1 MEFWMVILI
10 VAVGFIYIA
19 EKLTTIEKKN
29 DARLKRI
36 EDRLQLITKEMGI
49 IEREPEINK
58 ELRQLVEEG
67 KKITAVKRV
76 REAFGFSLL
85 EAKQYVDNY
94 KKIIHLGDLLLHHAC
109 IYISGDN
116 KVSNYMEQTFE
127 INCLI

>member
-10 VAVGFIYIA
+10 LAFGFIYIA
-19 EKLTTIEKKN
+19 EKLATIEKKN

-49 IEREPEINK
+49 VEREPEINK

-67 KKITAVKRV
+67 KKVTAVKRV

-85 EAKQYVDNY
+85 EAKQYVD
-94 KKIIHLGDLLLHHAC
+94 KL
-109 IYISGDN
+109 
-116 KVSNYMEQTFE
+116 
-127 INCLI
+127 

>member
-1 MEFWMVILI
+1 MKVSKGGTFMEFWMVILI
-10 VAVGFIYIA
+10 VAVNFIYIA

-76 REAFGFSLL
+76 REAFSFSLL
-85 EAKQYVDNY
+85 EAKQYVD
-94 KKIIHLGDLLLHHAC
+94 KL
-109 IYISGDN
+109 
-116 KVSNYMEQTFE
+116 
-127 INCLI
+127 

>member
-10 VAVGFIYIA
+10 LAFGFIYIA
-19 EKLTTIEKKN
+19 EKLATIEKKN

-36 EDRLQLITKEMGI
+36 EDRLQLITKELGI
-49 IEREPEINK
+49 VEREPEINK

-85 EAKQYVDNY
+85 EAKQYVD
-94 KKIIHLGDLLLHHAC
+94 KL
-109 IYISGDN
+109 
-116 KVSNYMEQTFE
+116 
-127 INCLI
+127 